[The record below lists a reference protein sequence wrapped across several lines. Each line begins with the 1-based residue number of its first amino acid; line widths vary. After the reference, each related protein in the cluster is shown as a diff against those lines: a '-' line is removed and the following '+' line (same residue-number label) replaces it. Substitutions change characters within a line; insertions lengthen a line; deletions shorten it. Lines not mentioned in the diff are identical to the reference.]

1 MKSMSTVEIGLMVVC
16 FLQLLSIV
24 VPSFLVSY
32 LVDEGWGTRKDVS
45 ISIKL
50 KDKHDK
56 SWSVGVGALLIFAS
70 YMISLIMTS
79 NFMYIYT
86 DKSVVNLLVF
96 ATQCKA
102 SAIALGLILI
112 GFTLFRSSF
121 IENQK
126 SKVSNKLLKVLSVI
140 LVLFNVLLA
149 VILMSLL
156 VLFIFGCVTL

>member
-1 MKSMSTVEIGLMVVC
+1 MKSMNTVEIGLMVVC

-24 VPSFLVSY
+24 APCFVVSY
-32 LVDEGWGTRKDVS
+32 LVDKGWGTRKDVS

-56 SWSVGVGALLIFAS
+56 SWSVGVGVLLIFTA
-70 YMISLIMTS
+70 YMISLVMTS
-79 NFMYIYT
+79 NFMYIYI
-86 DKSVVNLLVF
+86 DKSIVNLLVF

-102 SAIALGLILI
+102 SAIALSLVLI
-112 GFTLFRSSF
+112 GFTLFRSAF

-126 SKVSNKLLKVLSVI
+126 IKVSNKLLKVLSVV

-149 VILMSLL
+149 VILVSLL
-156 VLFIFGCVTL
+156 ALFIFGCVTL